1 MIKILNNNSLN
12 FREQNKA
19 LLNPYQTENNFII
32 DEKIYKNNMKKNKKI
47 KNNNKELI
55 SNIGNKENIN
65 LQNSNVTKNKIN
77 ELNIYV
83 FKKNENNK
91 NSIKT
96 YEKIKNLDFYKKIN
110 RNPIFSNDYHN
121 IAYTSQDNEPNIDEN
136 FPNNEGNF
144 TDRFQSN
151 YINKMNIK
159 TNDYFLLE
167 NKPLTERELHKNNNN
182 IFYNL
187 STNNAQLLPR
197 NNSGKK
203 TLILDLDETLI
214 HSSFKPFNNIQDDFC
229 VKMKSFKLNNKKNI
243 NSNKTY
249 TIHVL
254 KRPYVGL
261 FLSII
266 CDIFEVV
273 VFTASIVDYA
283 NPIIDKIDIEKKIKY
298 RLFREHCFK
307 INKDRYIKNLYNL
320 GRDLK
325 NVIIIDNNPL
335 SYSLNLDNGLPIS
348 TWETDKNDNE
358 LIKIIPLLQYLSN
371 SNITDVRPI
380 IKRIVKNNIIN
391 YDEANKIINYNNRI
405 INYNITS
412 KEKEIEKINNNNDFH
427 KISKINSLKE
437 IKIRKKYNVENNNQ
451 KDNNKQLQYNDN
463 DKSW

>member
-110 RNPIFSNDYHN
+110 RNSNFSNDYHN
-121 IAYTSQDNEPNIDEN
+121 IAYTSQDTNIDEN

-391 YDEANKIINYNNRI
+391 YEEANKIINYNNRI